1 MEPLANIFPLMSLT
15 IKHFGVIFAPFSL
28 PSNDLFDESYLAS
41 ICDVVNYLQ
50 AYLQPGQIAS

>member
-28 PSNDLFDESYLAS
+28 PPNELFDESYLAS
-41 ICDVVNYLQ
+41 IRDVVDYSQ
-50 AYLQPGQIAS
+50 AYLQ